1 MSVFAPDPARTVTA
15 ALLRPLLASLLVF
28 CSISTIAV
36 ARDEKSAPSAGAE
49 AQQQVAPTVAAA
61 ASLRYAL
68 EEIAER
74 YKKATGKQVKLT
86 FGATGNLVHQIEA
99 GAPFQVLFAADDKSV
114 KKLAAGGNTDG
125 DPVIFARGELS
136 IAASKA
142 SPVVVDSELK
152 GLREALAAGKVK
164 SIAIANPETA
174 PYGRAGR
181 EALEA
186 SGLLKQADPLIVTGE
201 NIGQT
206 ATFVSTGAADVGF
219 IARSLAVSKELE
231 PLINSASVN
240 PEWYKPINHGMAVV
254 KGASPEAKAFAEF
267 VRGPEGREVL
277 TANGFAVPAP

>member
-1 MSVFAPDPARTVTA
+1 MSAFESNPALKFCG
-15 ALLRPLLASLLVF
+15 ALLRPALVSLLAFVSV
-28 CSISTIAV
+28 STAAI
-36 ARDEKSAPSAGAE
+36 ARDDKAATSPSAE
-49 AQQQVAPTVAAA
+49 TQQQVVPTVAAA

-68 EEIAER
+68 EEIAAR
-74 YKKATGKQVKLT
+74 YTKATGKHVKLT

-125 DPVIFARGELS
+125 EPVVFAQGELS
-136 IAASKA
+136 VAAAKA
-142 SPVVVDSELK
+142 SPVAIDSELK

-186 SGLLKQADPLIVTGE
+186 SGLLKEADPLIVTGE

-254 KGASPEAKAFAEF
+254 KGASPDAKAFADF
-267 VRGPEGREVL
+267 VRGPEGRGVL
-277 TANGFAVPAP
+277 EANGFSVPKS

>member
-1 MSVFAPDPARTVTA
+1 MSAFLSKPALNFYG
-15 ALLRPLLASLLVF
+15 ALLRPALVSLLAFVSV
-28 CSISTIAV
+28 STAAI
-36 ARDEKSAPSAGAE
+36 ARDDKAATSPSAE
-49 AQQQVAPTVAAA
+49 TQQQVVPTVAAA

-68 EEIAER
+68 EEIAAR
-74 YKKATGKQVKLT
+74 YTKATGKHVKLT

-125 DPVIFARGELS
+125 EPVVFAQGELS
-136 IAASKA
+136 VAAAKA
-142 SPVVVDSELK
+142 SLVEIDSELK

-181 EALEA
+181 EGLEA
-186 SGLLKQADPLIVTGE
+186 SGLLKEADPLIVTGE

-219 IARSLAVSKELE
+219 IARSLAVSKELQ

-254 KGASPEAKAFAEF
+254 KGASPDAKAFADF

-277 TANGFAVPAP
+277 EANGFSVPKS